1 MKELLENYTSY
12 NLWANTKLSEFLK
25 TAPAEALDLEQK
37 SSFPSVRLTVYHMW
51 DAEAIWYNRLLGTSF
66 KEWPSAKYTGK
77 GLDFIPDFLKQSM
90 LFDEYV
96 KLLSDEEIVS
106 RYSYSNMEEKEFS
119 NRRSDT
125 ILHCINHSTFHRGQ
139 AVTML
144 RGAGFTELDSTDYVM
159 FCREMN
165 L

>member
-1 MKELLENYTSY
+1 MKELLENYTAY

-66 KEWPSAKYTGK
+66 KEWPSEKYPGK
-77 GLDFIPDFLKQSM
+77 GLDFVPDFLNQSA
-90 LFDEYV
+90 LIADYV
-96 KLLSDEEIVS
+96 KDSTEES
-106 RYSYSNMEEKEFS
+106 LTDRYKYSNMEEKEFS
-119 NRRSDT
+119 SRRSDT
-125 ILHCINHSTFHRGQ
+125 ILHCMNHSTFHRGQ
-139 AVTML
+139 IVTML
-144 RGAGFTELDSTDYVM
+144 RNVGFTELDSTDYVM
-159 FCREMN
+159 YSREMK